1 MIARQRFGRRD
12 QRRRLPRIAQ
22 QQPRAGNGRERNRQL
37 ELGIISAAGAH
48 IGVRPVL
55 IEDIFAL
62 AVALGIGG
70 GDGRRAALGIVD
82 DEMDGLPSRARS
94 VAARFLQ
101 SGEKLG
107 RAQCWER
114 ECQYVW
120 IAVGAVSTKKIKKQ
134 KSR

>member
-62 AVALGIGG
+62 AVALGL
-70 GDGRRAALGIVD
+70 RS
-82 DEMDGLPSRARS
+82 EEHTSELPSLMRNSYAVFCLNKKNHEDVGNLDIGLRET
-94 VAARFLQ
+94 RT
-101 SGEKLG
+101 KLF
-107 RAQCWER
+107 
-114 ECQYVW
+114 
-120 IAVGAVSTKKIKKQ
+120 VST
-134 KSR
+134 

>member
-82 DEMDGLPSRARS
+82 DEMYGLPSGPRRA
-94 VAARFLQ
+94 ADRFLQ
-101 SGEKLG
+101 RSE
-107 RAQCWER
+107 ER
-114 ECQYVW
+114 HGGKQW
-120 IAVGAVSTKKIKKQ
+120 VSPVI
-134 KSR
+134 SWCSPVL